1 MKKPISHILIAAM
14 LAISFCGCGAG
25 MQDSGEI
32 SPPVLEPPTGEFS
45 GPEEETVSESYA
57 DESSVPEEE
66 IVAEEADGYFTSGK
80 DMEQVIDIIQR
91 RVQNYLDERK

>member
-1 MKKPISHILIAAM
+1 MKSRSAHILIAAM

-32 SPPVLEPPTGEFS
+32 SPPVSEPPMGEFS
-45 GPEEETVSESYA
+45 KPEEEPVSESPT
-57 DESSVPEEE
+57 DKSSVPEEE

>member
-1 MKKPISHILIAAM
+1 MKSRSAHILIAAM
-14 LAISFCGCGAG
+14 LAIFFCGCGTG
-25 MQDSGEI
+25 GQDSGEI
-32 SPPVLEPPTGEFS
+32 SLPVSEPPMGEFS
-45 GPEEETVSESYA
+45 KPEEEPVSESST
-57 DESSVPEEE
+57 DKSSVPEEE